1 MPSFLRALSLGS
13 ALALLPSC
21 LDVSPSGTSFA
32 SEPPGARVHVDGRDS
47 GWVTPC
53 KIALDVDE
61 PHVVT
66 LAMVGY
72 EPREL
77 QLVPL
82 HRRGL
87 VSWSLGVNAPQSTIH
102 FPILLP
108 GWDLF
113 FPIRDSQALAPGRV
127 FVRLR
132 PDATP

>member
-1 MPSFLRALSLGS
+1 MPSFPRALGL
-13 ALALLPSC
+13 AAVLALLPSC
-21 LDVSPSGTSFA
+21 LNVSPPGTTFA

-53 KIALDVDE
+53 RIALDTDE

-66 LAMVGY
+66 LAMDGY
-72 EPREL
+72 APREVRL
-77 QLVPL
+77 TPL
-82 HRRGL
+82 NRRGL

-108 GWDLF
+108 AWDLF
-113 FPIRDSQALAPGRV
+113 FPIRDWESQSPARV